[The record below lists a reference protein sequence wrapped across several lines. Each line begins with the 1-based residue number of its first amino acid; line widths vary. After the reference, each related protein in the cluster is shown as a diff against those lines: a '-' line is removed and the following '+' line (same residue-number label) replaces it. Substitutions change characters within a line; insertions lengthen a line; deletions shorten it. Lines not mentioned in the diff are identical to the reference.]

1 MTTKRGMSRQAPGA
15 PATVSRPELL
25 IGGSDDAFR
34 HFVHGLL
41 AWGERMFAVRA
52 GFGEVIGLSGI
63 QYTVL
68 VSIAH
73 LQHQQAVG
81 VNTIATHLHL
91 SGAFI
96 TTVTNQLV
104 RLAFI
109 RKSRDRKD
117 KRAVVLVL
125 TATAKQALERLAPLQ
140 QQVNDELFSQITR
153 PHFEELSRV
162 MDSWIES
169 GDRAVVLLDY
179 LRRNSSRAASR

>member
-1 MTTKRGMSRQAPGA
+1 MTNKRGISRRAAPV

-25 IGGSDDAFR
+25 IGGGDGAFR

-41 AWGERMFAVRA
+41 AWGERLFAVRA

-73 LQHQQAVG
+73 LQHLQAVG
-81 VNTIATHLHL
+81 VNTIASHLHL

-104 RLAFI
+104 KLGFI
-109 RKSRDRKD
+109 RKRRDPQD
-117 KRAVVLVL
+117 KRAVVLAL
-125 TATAKQALERLAPLQ
+125 TPTAKRALERLAPLQ
-140 QQVNDELFSQITR
+140 RQVNDELFSQISR

-179 LRRNSSRAASR
+179 LRRNSSSAASR